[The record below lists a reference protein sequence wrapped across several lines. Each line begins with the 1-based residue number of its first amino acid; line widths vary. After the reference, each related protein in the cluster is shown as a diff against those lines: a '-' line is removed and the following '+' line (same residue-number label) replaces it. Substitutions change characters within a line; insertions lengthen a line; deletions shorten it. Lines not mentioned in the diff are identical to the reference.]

1 MQQQQQRQQ
10 RFQATYQIPPRDRSC
25 NLVIREAELVMHDIT
40 GPFILC
46 SIVCATSEP
55 FISFTHFSQIHPYEY
70 VKGKLCGMLF
80 PLEKTGCGLIKINP
94 FDLHLVLNNTKSF

>member
-1 MQQQQQRQQ
+1 
-10 RFQATYQIPPRDRSC
+10 
-25 NLVIREAELVMHDIT
+25 MHDIT
-40 GPFILC
+40 GPFIRC

-55 FISFTHFSQIHPYEY
+55 FISFTYFSQIHPYEY

-94 FDLHLVLNNTKSF
+94 FDLHLVFKQYKVILSGVGVEIHTVFRRSSWGGEGVGRGVRRNEKREK